1 MDQESRDANSLL
13 VELDR
18 GLQCM
23 NIGEQ
28 SEAVVRFTSLFQ
40 RYPLP
45 ILINSACLK
54 LAEAFRCGSNF
65 IRVQICEVFER
76 NQSHLNKIY
85 NVDDFFRNIFTVT
98 TSNDPIARS
107 ITLLTLGNIAS
118 VVSEYKSIHHC
129 ISSSL
134 ESKVECELNASIACA
149 ASYVKQSSE
158 FACNIYPKIVTL
170 IDSSK
175 SSIEVKIRALSV
187 LDHGFYNAND
197 AMNVRT
203 FLIEVIG
210 KSKHRKLICTCLTL
224 STKISYTS
232 LSHIRPQIEMLLKT
246 FSEDSREVIKLN
258 GLKNLKFLAEKSP
271 HIWESQ
277 HVEPLITHLENSSST
292 NETGGKDHFLSVI
305 LSIFCKLLNCKCN
318 FILQQEKTRIFQQ
331 CYRLALNTDNIPL
344 RSMAF
349 ELLTVMAEEFT
360 YSPPSQLT
368 VDLVVDTFTAI
379 KTFLGDLN
387 PPVKKVTS
395 RDNEQQVEVTSEMI
409 ASKPIYRHIVRLSKL
424 NPGYSSRLLKLVF
437 TRLKSKDISLK
448 QLCPFVTELICAI
461 HELTTEAIITPS
473 ECWSLIK
480 TRSNEM
486 SDINLI
492 NTCVLYFQASRLHSK
507 QNIEDSLVTEVTQK
521 RSLWFGFK
529 VMRQAMRYG
538 HHRIAKLICNQLHE
552 QVTTDTTDFY
562 FKSLGRICSAESL
575 LQRETDN
582 DSNLREAL
590 PLYEESM
597 SPLRAAIGRSR
608 TTNFQLQFLWLRIRN
623 LQAHS
628 TLRQCCKVYETSPI
642 SYADLLLAI
651 GAIRGSNDPSLS
663 RLGVTQ
669 QMPKIAKEFR
679 YLSELYE
686 NLSVVSFNCDDR
698 TLDYI
703 HLLKCTCVI
712 MADTIDAI
720 FQYGR
725 NLPVI
730 SKLSF
735 ESNSRLAL
743 EHRELEG
750 TCRRL
755 IEMIEAEILKPGISP
770 SQESIQPLIN
780 LLRSFSVEI
789 LKCPF
794 VYPRYFFQP
803 LQMTQIKLAITPQ
816 PSQFS
821 GSLELMI
828 NFNLVLK
835 VEGLIQNPSKTHIV
849 IRKVS
854 KVIVSVRMNS
864 AKLAD
869 SNLNLF
875 FESITTPRN
884 SYFKT
889 EFLLPLKWAGL
900 FNIEID
906 ASIIDEQ
913 ERIWRTG
920 PTEKLSLNVS

>member
-18 GLQCM
+18 GLQSQ
-23 NIGEQ
+23 NIGDQ
-28 SEAVVRFTSLFQ
+28 SEAVVRFTNLFE

-76 NQSHLNKIY
+76 NQCHLNKIY
-85 NVDDFFRNIFTVT
+85 NVDDFFRNLFTVT

-118 VVSEYKSIHHC
+118 IVSEYKSIHHC

-149 ASYVKQSSE
+149 ASYVKHSSE
-158 FACNIYPKIVTL
+158 FACNIYPKIVAL

-175 SSIEVKIRALSV
+175 SLVDVRIRALSV
-187 LDHGFYNAND
+187 LDHGFYNADD
-197 AMNVRT
+197 AMTVRA

-210 KSKHRKLICTCLTL
+210 KSKHKKLICSCLTL
-224 STKISYTS
+224 STKIAYSS

-246 FSEDSREVIKLN
+246 FSDDAHKVIKLN
-258 GLKNLKFLAEKSP
+258 SLHNLKFLAEKSP
-271 HIWESQ
+271 HIWEST
-277 HVEPLITHLENSSST
+277 HIEPLINHLTKSLDSGGIEN
-292 NETGGKDHFLSVI
+292 NDQFLLVI
-305 LSIFCKLLNCKCN
+305 LSIFCKLLDCKCN
-318 FILQQEKTRIFQQ
+318 FIQQQEKTRIFQQ
-331 CYRLALNTDNIPL
+331 CYRLALNNDNIAL
-344 RSMAF
+344 RSIAF

-368 VDLVVDTFTAI
+368 VDLVLDTFTAI
-379 KTFLGDLN
+379 KTFLGNLN
-387 PPVKKVTS
+387 SPI
-395 RDNEQQVEVTSEMI
+395 REIEDADHEQQVELSREI
-409 ASKPIYRHIVRLSKL
+409 ILSKAIYRHIFRLCKL
-424 NPGYSSRLLKLVF
+424 NPGYNSRLLKLVF
-437 TRLKSKDISLK
+437 TRLKIKDISLK
-448 QLCPFVTELICAI
+448 QLCPYVTELLCAI
-461 HELTTEAIITPS
+461 HELTSESNITP
-473 ECWSLIK
+473 EDCWDLIK
-480 TRSNEM
+480 DRSSEM
-486 SDINLI
+486 SETNLI
-492 NTCVLYFQASRLHSK
+492 NLCVLYFQASRIYPK
-507 QNIEDSLVTEVTQK
+507 QKIVDNLVNEVT
-521 RSLWFGFK
+521 RYHSLWFGFK

-538 HHRIAKLICNQLHE
+538 HHRVAKLICDQLHE

-562 FKSLGRICSAESL
+562 FKSLARICTAESL
-575 LQRETDN
+575 LQRSTD
-582 DSNLREAL
+582 DDTNLKAAL
-590 PLYEESM
+590 PLYEESV
-597 SPLRAAIGRSR
+597 SPLRAAIGHSR

-628 TLRQCCKVYETSPI
+628 TLRQCCKIYETSPI
-642 SYADLLLAI
+642 SYSSLLIAI
-651 GAIRGSNDPSLS
+651 GATRGNSDPSLD
-663 RLGVTQ
+663 RLGITQ

-679 YLSELYE
+679 YLSDSYE
-686 NLSVVSFNCDDR
+686 NLYTVSFNCDDR

-703 HLLKCTCVI
+703 HLLKSTCVI

-720 FQYGR
+720 FQYGK

-735 ESNSRLAL
+735 ESSSRLAL
-743 EHRELEG
+743 EHRELEA
-750 TCRRL
+750 TCEKL
-755 IEMIEAEILKPGISP
+755 IEMINSEIIKPGISP
-770 SQESIQPLIN
+770 SPQSIEPLIN
-780 LLRSFSVEI
+780 LLRAFSVEI

-816 PSQFS
+816 PSAFS
-821 GSLELMI
+821 GSLELML

-835 VEGLIQNPSKTHIV
+835 VEGLIQNLSKTKIV

-854 KVIVSVRMNS
+854 KVIVSVTMNS
-864 AKLAD
+864 AKVTE
-869 SNLNLF
+869 SSINLF
-875 FESITTPRN
+875 FQSITTPRN
-884 SYFKT
+884 NYFKT
-889 EFLLPLKWAGL
+889 EFLLPLKWSGS

-913 ERIWRTG
+913 EQIWKTG